1 MRGAFIFFLT
11 LLLLQALVA
20 AANHSLA
27 QAGVFLFVGGL
38 FVGTAAFVLPFGP
51 GFAAVFAAGLA
62 CDANADVPFG
72 THALLFSAAHSVLFH
87 LRDRLPHDETVG
99 CVLIGLVCNLAL
111 FIVLTV
117 LRIHQS
123 PAPAVEWSRAA
134 CDLVLSQI
142 VIALAAPWFFAL
154 QKSALVLA
162 HAGSARPIF

>member
-1 MRGAFIFFLT
+1 MRRGFAFFLT

-27 QAGVFLFVGGL
+27 QAGACLFAGGL
-38 FVGTAAFVLPFGP
+38 FVGTAAFLLPFGP

-99 CVLIGLVCNLAL
+99 RVLIGLVCNLAL

-117 LRIHQS
+117 LRIHLS

-154 QKSALVLA
+154 QKSALALA
-162 HAGSARPIF
+162 SAEPARPLL